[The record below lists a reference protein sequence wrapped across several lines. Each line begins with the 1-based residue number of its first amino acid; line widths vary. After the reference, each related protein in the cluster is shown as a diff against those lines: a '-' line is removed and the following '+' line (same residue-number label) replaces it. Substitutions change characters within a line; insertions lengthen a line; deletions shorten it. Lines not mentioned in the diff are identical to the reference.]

1 MLSPANWQGS
11 LVEDFPSAKGKN
23 EEGTEMEREFVSLW
37 SRVTPLV
44 VEDVKSLMLFWNTYL
59 ISF

>member
-1 MLSPANWQGS
+1 MYLSANMLSPANWQGS

-37 SRVTPLV
+37 SRVTPQWLR
-44 VEDVKSLMLFWNTYL
+44 M
-59 ISF
+59 

>member
-37 SRVTPLV
+37 SRVTPQWLR
-44 VEDVKSLMLFWNTYL
+44 M
-59 ISF
+59 